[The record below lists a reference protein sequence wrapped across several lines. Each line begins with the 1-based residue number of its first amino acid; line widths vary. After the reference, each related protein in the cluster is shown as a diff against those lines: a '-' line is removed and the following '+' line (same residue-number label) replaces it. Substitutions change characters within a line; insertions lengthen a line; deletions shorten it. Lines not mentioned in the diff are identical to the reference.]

1 MTVKEARELLGDS
14 IKNLSDD
21 QVIDLIRS
29 VSSVCDEIINIYL
42 KDHNLNLNNVSKY
55 K

>member
-1 MTVKEARELLGDS
+1 MSVKEAREILGDT

-29 VSSVCDEIINIYL
+29 VSIVCDEIINIYL
-42 KDHNLNLNNVSKY
+42 KDNNLNLNNDSNY
-55 K
+55 N